1 MPRPYSCVYSSL
13 DDPDWIEVGLLRPD
27 DTFALD
33 GKKFVVLANADNRY
47 VLVKELDHV
56 NTCHLSESVLVKK
69 IN

>member
-1 MPRPYSCVYSSL
+1 VYSSL
-13 DDPDWIEVGLLRPD
+13 DDPNWIEVGLLRPD

-33 GKKFVVLANADNRY
+33 GKKFVVLTNADNRY

>member
-27 DTFALD
+27 DMFALD
-33 GKKFVVLANADNRY
+33 GKKFVILANADNRY